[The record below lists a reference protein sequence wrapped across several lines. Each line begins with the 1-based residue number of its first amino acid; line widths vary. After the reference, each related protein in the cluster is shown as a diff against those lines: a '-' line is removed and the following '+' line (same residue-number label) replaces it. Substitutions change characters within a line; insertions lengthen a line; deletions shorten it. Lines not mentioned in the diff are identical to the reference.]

1 MEVRRISPEDGILR
15 ELLNQRKRLR
25 SVETRPSGNI
35 VIRETLSAYDPE
47 KGRDIL
53 FGLLPDGS
61 YGIDPW
67 FGDTIPPNVPSAPT
81 VKGVVGGLLVEWNG
95 LDEYGMGQPD
105 DYSYTLVQVSS
116 DNRATWKFG
125 TKITNT
131 APNATI
137 GLLPGEYFVRL
148 QSFDFKGNASDFSV
162 YTSGTALSVLDNEDI
177 QDALED
183 QRNAMDDLE
192 QELNTNNNAQRQLQ
206 TDMTALRNR
215 VSPVESGLATI
226 RDTTIPNIQTSI
238 NGKNSI
244 FRETTAPASNNTRG
258 VAGDRWEQW
267 SSLAVGGKLLKTF
280 RKSTGNVWIEEAI
293 DPVYI
298 PKIDIGSGTFGTL
311 SGGRLEANT
320 VTTKEMVVGSFDNLI
335 TNGRFDYGATGW
347 AGLNAQWTV
356 QDTGGRITP
365 KVLRCTGITE
375 RTFGPYCA
383 DIPLDTQGNLRDATN
398 PNDVKASQASYRVS
412 GWVKTTAPTS
422 RAELCIYTYTHNG
435 TFRTNRNFNIDTAT
449 NEWKFFSTIME
460 VPGLND
466 DRYKDA
472 AYFRIR
478 VNAVMTDAAHEMFF
492 DDLSIVKANDGTLT
506 VNGSI
511 KAEHIDSKS
520 IAADIGQFL
529 TISTDQLVAGRVQM
543 DVGVANKLFADIITG
558 RKFYTSQLVIGHP
571 GNMIPDPGFNDAE
584 QLARINRSSTCTVD
598 LSSSTDLRI
607 ANTGTGSTYLRP
619 YGTAQNQNAVLA
631 NEWISVEPGQVW
643 EFGFTRA
650 SWKGTTG
657 WAKFV
662 GRTLDGAEYVNVPQ
676 TKHTNG
682 TAIPT
687 GNGEVR
693 VESVIPANCYWIIPE
708 VMIPPETQ
716 WSYIKRNTMYLR
728 EMVTPNLIVDGSITA
743 KKLETD
749 LVLATKIV
757 AGIPTGTRAEMS
769 PNGFRVFA
777 QEPGSSTAA
786 TEVIRMGVA
795 ETDDYFAVTRS
806 DGTPV
811 ATISQNGD
819 ISGQNIYA
827 NEGLYYRG
835 YDLLDILGDIPR
847 GVVARGYHDFGGN
860 GAAANILIGSNSW
873 YGIATTSFIP
883 EANRT
888 YQLVFKQP
896 MIASSAGGES
906 QWAVRYRW
914 VSQTD
919 TSAPTQANTVLQDQF
934 IRTFPGAGSWHNAV
948 WVSNLDSGTANIGKR
963 LQILITAWCGPS
975 GNSGYFRVFNAA
987 TLTICDMGTTSPEPV
1002 YHTSA
1007 GGSQYQKPADPPPP
1021 VRQKYTKQYAC
1032 TNSMNYQGNN
1042 SQYVWNTGKMI
1053 QGPSPAGVGNTKSIG
1068 IFPNW
1073 QGDISGATINNI
1085 RVIFNFEH
1093 WYYNGGGTARIGVH
1107 GHTGIPGTFSHAG
1120 VVATSA
1126 NWPKPGARWVTLPT
1140 STYVGFANGSYRGVS
1155 LEGDGT
1161 YTTYGYS
1168 ARPTI
1173 EITYTK

>member
-35 VIRETLSAYDPE
+35 VIRETLSASDPE

-116 DNRATWKFG
+116 DNRATWEFG

-131 APNATI
+131 APSATI

-177 QDALED
+177 QGALED

-192 QELNTNNNAQRQLQ
+192 RELNTNNNAQRQLQ

-215 VSPVESGLATI
+215 VSPVESGLSTI

-244 FRETTAPASNNTRG
+244 FRETTAPASNNARG

-335 TNGRFDYGATGW
+335 TNGRFDYGTTGW
-347 AGLNAQWTV
+347 TGLNAQWTV
-356 QDTGGRITP
+356 QNTGGRITP

-375 RTFGPYCA
+375 RTFGPSCA
-383 DIPLDTQGNLRDATN
+383 DIPLDTQGNIRDATN
-398 PNDVKASQASYRVS
+398 SNDVKASQASYRVS

-422 RAELCIYTYTHNG
+422 RGELCIYTYTHNG

-449 NEWKFFSTIME
+449 NEWKFFSTVME

-472 AYFRIR
+472 AYIRIR
-478 VNAVMTDAAHEMFF
+478 VNATMTDASHEMFF

-543 DVGVANKLFADIITG
+543 GTGVANKLFADIITG
-558 RKFYTSQLVIGHP
+558 RKFYASQLVIGEP
-571 GNMIPDPGFNDAE
+571 GNLFQDPEFKDPDGWGAY
-584 QLARINRSSTCTVD
+584 
-598 LSSSTDLRI
+598 
-607 ANTGTGSTYLRP
+607 STYINPTSGRNSTP
-619 YGTAQNQNAVLA
+619 GITVPGHASAQTGVYYGSASRDRQF
-631 NEWISVEPGQVW
+631 SVTGGGRYRVSVW
-643 EFGFTRA
+643 V
-650 SWKGTTG
+650 K
-657 WAKFV
+657 
-662 GRTLDGAEYVNVPQ
+662 
-676 TKHTNG
+676 
-682 TAIPT
+682 
-687 GNGEVR
+687 
-693 VESVIPANCYWIIPE
+693 
-708 VMIPPETQ
+708 PETAVAAGVYRLYMKYTNPTTATSGLFPNPSFITHTGPIAAGQ
-716 WSYIKRNTMYLR
+716 WYEITGEIPLPEDAQKAFIGFYTASVAHPAAVFSMASVK
-728 EMVTPNLIVDGSITA
+728 EMITPNVIVDGSITSR
-743 KKLETD
+743 KLETD
-749 LVLATKIV
+749 LILATKII
-757 AGIPTGTRAEMS
+757 AGAAGGTRAEMS
-769 PNGFRVFA
+769 PNGFRVYA
-777 QEPGSSTAA
+777 KEPGSSNAA

-819 ISGQNIYA
+819 ISGQNVYA
-827 NEGLYYRG
+827 NEGLYYKG
-835 YDLLDILGDIPR
+835 YDILDILGDIPR
-847 GVVARGYHDFGGN
+847 GVVARGTYDFGGN
-860 GAAANILIGSNSW
+860 GAAGNKLIGASSW
-873 YGIATTSFIP
+873 YGVITTSFIP

-888 YQLVFKQP
+888 YQIVFRRP
-896 MIASSAGGES
+896 MLAFASGGES
-906 QWAVRYRW
+906 QWAFRYRW

-919 TSAPTQANTVLQDQF
+919 TSAPTQANTTLWDQY
-934 IRTFPGAGSWHNAV
+934 IITSPGPGSWHNDVLVA
-948 WVSNLDSGTANIGKR
+948 NLDTGTANIGKR
-963 LQILITAWCGPS
+963 LQILITTWCGPS
-975 GNSGYFRVFNAA
+975 TNTSYFRMFSWAG
-987 TLTICDMGTTSPEPV
+987 LTITDMGSTSPEPV

-1007 GGSQYQKPADPPPP
+1007 GGSQWSKPADPPPP
-1021 VRQKYTKQYAC
+1021 VRQKYTKQYKC
-1032 TNSMNYQGNN
+1032 SNSMNYQGNN
-1042 SQYVWNTGKMI
+1042 SQYAWNTGKMI

-1073 QGDISGATINNI
+1073 QGDISGATINNV

-1093 WYYNGGGTARIGVH
+1093 WYYNAGGTARIGVH

-1126 NWPKPGARWVTLPT
+1126 NWPKPGSRWVTLPS
-1140 STYVGFANGSYRGVS
+1140 STYGGFANGSYRGVS

-1168 ARPTI
+1168 VRPTI